1 MTGERDPEAAARAVL
16 SRPGAKTEWCVVKE
30 GSQGALLLSKTAPGV
45 FQARA
50 LKVGEAAGEGGRGGL
65 VGKGGSGRDVICLRR
80 GVEGKERARQMP
92 GAWALVTV
100 REKEHRNG

>member
-50 LKVGEAAGEGGRGGL
+50 LEVGKAVVGGGRADDWWWCGGRGDIMHIWGRSLKGEGRAEVRGL
-65 VGKGGSGRDVICLRR
+65 C
-80 GVEGKERARQMP
+80 
-92 GAWALVTV
+92 
-100 REKEHRNG
+100 